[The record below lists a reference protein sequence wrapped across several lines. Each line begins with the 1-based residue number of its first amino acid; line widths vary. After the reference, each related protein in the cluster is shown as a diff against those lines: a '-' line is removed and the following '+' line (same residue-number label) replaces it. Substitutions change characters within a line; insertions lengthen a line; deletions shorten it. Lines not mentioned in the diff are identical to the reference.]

1 MIAREISQGKTLI
14 GLVAWSGSV
23 GKDHLG
29 YGEER
34 EGYSLQQ
41 TMPLFPVPRVLEQNK
56 TQRECRGH
64 QFSTLICQM
73 GN

>member
-1 MIAREISQGKTLI
+1 MIAREISQG
-14 GLVAWSGSV
+14 GPAAWGGSV

-29 YGEER
+29 YWEEK

-41 TMPLFPVPRVLEQNK
+41 TVPLFQVPSVLERNK
-56 TQRECRGH
+56 TQRKCRGH